1 MNKNICSIHTFENS
15 IGLLRLTRP
24 LNSNNIIS
32 IVTLEAPIRIETQT
46 FNIAII
52 FSCTDNQNIMYNT
65 LFSTLKNISKNKDY
79 LNRLSSHIS
88 YTEFLSI
95 ILKNK

>member
-1 MNKNICSIHTFENS
+1 MELNVVLEEPMKVEN
-15 IGLLRLTRP
+15 
-24 LNSNNIIS
+24 
-32 IVTLEAPIRIETQT
+32 QT
-46 FNIAII
+46 FNIAIL

-65 LFSTLKNISKNKDY
+65 LFSTLKNISKNKDD

>member
-1 MNKNICSIHTFENS
+1 MKVEN
-15 IGLLRLTRP
+15 
-24 LNSNNIIS
+24 
-32 IVTLEAPIRIETQT
+32 QT
-46 FNIAII
+46 FNIAIL

-65 LFSTLKNISKNKDY
+65 LFSTLKNISKNKDD

-95 ILKNK
+95 LLKNK